1 MNPLHPLLLGA
12 FLASTPGIS
21 FWIAWPRRWWAALA
35 VAAGSAAVWG
45 SGFVL
50 LTSAHQR
57 QTWIGLGLWAIVGGL
72 YTAYVIGRNGGEYD
86 LIDEMLEEREAKRG
100 ALEKIVGEAKV
111 RGAKTEA
118 EQREVLA
125 LYGLVKGL
133 SEALNWDEI
142 RPKLEAA
149 VQQFVGVDEFALYVS
164 DLRSENS
171 LHPLVTRRLGN
182 SIGAN
187 WKAIERYLQ
196 ANKIGMNV
204 PHVMADPESAV
215 MLPIR
220 EGQEVMGFFFAHVAP
235 GGDPQALVQKALS
248 FADQTGFAFRRLKLF
263 QEVERL
269 SQVDGLTG
277 LARRGVLDQKMK
289 EETVRAKT
297 FKTSYCFMLLDIDH
311 FKKFNDTYGHQFGD
325 VVLKRVAEV
334 VKASVYETDF
344 VARYGGEE
352 FGIVAPRADH
362 VGVLRKAEAVRA
374 NVEKETFTLGMETI
388 HVTVSLGIAHFPRD
402 GSTPEEVIH
411 QADNAL
417 YHAKETGRNRFV
429 DIATVRK

>member
-1 MNPLHPLLLGA
+1 MNPLHPLILGA

-21 FWIAWPRRWWAALA
+21 FWISWPRRTWAALA
-35 VAAGSAAVWG
+35 VAAGSAVVWA

-50 LTSAHQR
+50 LATTHQR
-57 QTWIGLGLWAIVGGL
+57 LVWYGLGAWSVFGGL
-72 YTAYVIGRNGGEYD
+72 CAAFVIARKGGEYD
-86 LIDEMLEEREAKRG
+86 AIDQFIDERESKRA
-100 ALEKIVGEAKV
+100 ALEKVVAEART

-133 SEALNWDEI
+133 SEALSWDEI
-142 RPKLEAA
+142 RPKLETA
-149 VQQFVGVDEFALYVS
+149 VQQFVGVEEFALYIS
-164 DLRSENS
+164 DLRSQSS

-182 SIGAN
+182 SIGAS
-187 WKAIERYLQ
+187 WDELERYLQ
-196 ANKIGMNV
+196 QRKIGMNA
-204 PHVMADPESAV
+204 PHVMEAPDQAV
-215 MLPIR
+215 LVPIR
-220 EGQEVMGFFFAHVAP
+220 EGQELMGYFFGRVGAGA
-235 GGDPQALVQKALS
+235 DARALVQRALS
-248 FADQTGFAFRRLKLF
+248 FAEQTGFAFRRLKLF

-277 LARRGVLDQKMK
+277 LARRGVLDQRLRD
-289 EETVRAKT
+289 ETVRAKT

-325 VVLKRVAEV
+325 QVLKRVAEV

-352 FGIVAPRADH
+352 FGIVAPRADAI
-362 VGVLRKAEAVRA
+362 GVMRKAEAVRA
-374 NVEKETFTLGMETI
+374 NVEKEEFTLGLETI

-402 GSTPEEVIH
+402 GSTPEDVIH
-411 QADNAL
+411 QADTAL
-417 YHAKETGRNRFV
+417 YHAKETGRNRAV
-429 DIATVRK
+429 DIATVRR